1 MNKPGQAYDEFSF
14 CEAIYE
20 MCELFTFF
28 VTDIHREHEELI
40 TTDDVVKFM
49 SYAVHLQMEACSRM
63 VRVKEQEI
71 EEIRKRMNNANDGK
85 EVENG

>member
-28 VTDIHREHEELI
+28 VTDVHREHEELI

-49 SYAVHLQMEACSRM
+49 SYSVHIQMEAASRM
-63 VRVKEQEI
+63 VAVKEREI
-71 EEIRKRMNNANDGK
+71 EEIRKRMNNISEET